1 MKKIR
6 MIVITVPLILVVAF
20 ILFWVYMAF
29 NWGVAERD
37 SYKVVASNGDKFKA
51 EYVLYNM
58 PDPSCRISLKYN
70 GDSAYVEAR
79 GENTSK
85 NIEMNYLYEM
95 NGYKY
100 YSVRH
105 MDDISIVVLNDDK
118 KMKILSEGSYIESMH
133 EETLLR
139 FEYIE
144 EYAPLAEHYIL
155 NDIGDYIIP
164 YADRLIE
171 KGNDKILNKLQYFT
185 SNPEKIV
192 TKIYTQ
198 DEILLK
204 CNELLQ
210 KYGGEQ

>member
-1 MKKIR
+1 MKKG
-6 MIVITVPLILVVAF
+6 MIIAT
-20 ILFWVYMAF
+20 ILFIFIISFVIFWIYMGF
-29 NWGVAERD
+29 NWGISERD

-51 EYVLYNM
+51 EYVLYTM
-58 PDPSCRISLKYN
+58 PDPSCRISLKYK

-79 GENTSK
+79 GEYTSK
-85 NIEMNYLYEM
+85 KIEMDYLYEKS
-95 NGYKY
+95 GYKY

-118 KMKILSEGSYIESMH
+118 KMKIISEGSYIESMH
-133 EETLLR
+133 EEILLR

-144 EYAPLAEHYIL
+144 EYAPLAEYYIL
-155 NDIGDYIIP
+155 NNIGDYIIP

-171 KGNDKILNKLQYFT
+171 EGNDKILNKLQYFT
-185 SNPEKIV
+185 SNPEKIA
-192 TKIYTQ
+192 TKIYTR

-204 CNELLQ
+204 CNELLK